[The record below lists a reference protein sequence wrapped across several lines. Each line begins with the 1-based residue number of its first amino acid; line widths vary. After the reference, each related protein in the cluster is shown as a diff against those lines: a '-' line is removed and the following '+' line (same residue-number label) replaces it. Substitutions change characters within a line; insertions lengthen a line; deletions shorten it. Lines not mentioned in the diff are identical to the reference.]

1 MRGGVIDNTAKDA
14 AVFGLEIPEPSEP
27 DHFEVEPEAWPAVV
41 AFLRCQTQW
50 RSGSNGLIG
59 LDYAALDWT
68 FRLHAVADPAAMLAD
83 IQIIEAEIL
92 SAVHEKGG

>member
-1 MRGGVIDNTAKDA
+1 
-14 AVFGLEIPEPSEP
+14 
-27 DHFEVEPEAWPAVV
+27 
-41 AFLRCQTQW
+41 
-50 RSGSNGLIG
+50 LIG

-92 SAVHEKGG
+92 AAVHEKGG

>member
-14 AVFGLEIPEPSEP
+14 AVFGLEIPKPPEP
-27 DHFEVEPEAWPAVV
+27 DRFEVEPEAWPAVV

-92 SAVHEKGG
+92 ATVHEKGG